1 MSAIEAKSLHTFFF
15 AGTGEDKREKSNFGN
30 KT

>member
-1 MSAIEAKSLHTFFF
+1 MRAIEAKLLHTFFL
-15 AGTGEDKREKSNFGN
+15 AGTGEDKREKSYFGN